1 MKKERSDG
9 MGDQKGSLPP
19 LTIQTTRLP
28 PGELV
33 DELPN
38 TTHHKSSSRIYDLLA
53 DHSSKVVMYREVKW
67 WQQFKQIVSQS
78 ACLAIYI
85 PTCSETVRR
94 FCENIKNVV
103 VMYREVKWWQQC
115 ETNSLSISLRSDL
128 YPDLLGNCAS
138 FLRKDKKR
146 SSHVSSVK
154 QIVSQSACL
163 AIYIP
168 TCSETV
174 RRFCEKI
181 KNVVVMYREVKWW
194 QQWKQIVSQS
204 ACVAIYIPTCSETV
218 RRFCEKIKN
227 EVVMYR
233 EVKWWQQCETNS
245 LSVGLRS
252 DLYPDLLGNCAS
264 FLRKDKKRSSHVSSV
279 KQIVSQSACVAIYIP
294 TCSETVR
301 RFCEKTKKRSSGV
314 SSVKQIV
321 SQSACVAIYIPTCSG
336 TVFFVKIDQSNQK
349 RSSSPSYVQHLNS
362 DADSKFQE
370 SSLRQQDLQDIHD
383 ADEE

>member
-28 PGELV
+28 PGEL
-33 DELPN
+33 
-38 TTHHKSSSRIYDLLA
+38 
-53 DHSSKVVMYREVKW
+53 
-67 WQQFKQIVSQS
+67 S

-94 FCENIKNVV
+94 FWENVKKRV

-115 ETNSLSISLRSDL
+115 ETNSLSVSL
-128 YPDLLGNCAS
+128 
-138 FLRKDKKR
+138 
-146 SSHVSSVK
+146 
-154 QIVSQSACL
+154 Q
-163 AIYIP
+163 
-168 TCSETV
+168 
-174 RRFCEKI
+174 
-181 KNVVVMYREVKWW
+181 
-194 QQWKQIVSQS
+194 
-204 ACVAIYIPTCSETV
+204 
-218 RRFCEKIKN
+218 KN

-264 FLRKDKKRSSHVSSV
+264 FLRKDKKTNSV
-279 KQIVSQSACVAIYIP
+279 KQIVSQSACLAIYIP

-301 RFCEKTKKRSSGV
+301 RFCENIKNVVVMYREVKWG
-314 SSVKQIV
+314 SVKQIV
-321 SQSACVAIYIPTCSG
+321 SHRWFFLFGVVVMYRESLSRLRSDLYPDLLWNCL
-336 TVFFVKIDQSNQK
+336 FVKIDQSNQK